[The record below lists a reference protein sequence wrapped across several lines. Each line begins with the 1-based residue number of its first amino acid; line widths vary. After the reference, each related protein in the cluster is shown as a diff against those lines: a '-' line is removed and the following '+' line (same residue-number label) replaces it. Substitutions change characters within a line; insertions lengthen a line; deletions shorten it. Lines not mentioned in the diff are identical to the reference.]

1 VAKSRLSRK
10 LAVILHA
17 DIVGSTEL
25 VQKNESLAHERIHSA
40 FERLSETITS
50 YGGIAREI
58 RGDALVAEFNRASD
72 AVTAA
77 LAFQQGNEK
86 LDSTPADE
94 IQPRLRIGISL
105 GEVIIADN
113 TITGAG
119 VVLAQRLEQL
129 SEPGGVVVQG
139 SVSETVPVRMP
150 FDFESL
156 GDQTIKGFDQPVRAF
171 SASLRANSELPQ
183 PEQKSAREPE
193 PADDAQ
199 HASSLSA
206 ESYEIL
212 IGERFELPEK
222 PSIAVLP
229 FLSMSGDREQEI
241 FADGMTEEIITSL
254 SRIPELVVIARNST
268 FVYKGRAVDI
278 RQVGSEL
285 GVSHVLEGSI
295 RKASDRLRITV
306 QLVETRGGEHI
317 WVDRYDRKLDDIFA
331 IQDEITRNV
340 VVELAVKLVDGEVA
354 RAISVGTDS
363 IEAWELIRRAGI
375 LLSARARYD
384 TEAAKQLINRA
395 LELDDKFAAA
405 WTTLGW
411 VYWTESSRKWSADPE
426 QSMQKAL
433 EAGQKAISADP
444 NYHMAHALLGHVYMS
459 RGDPKKAIEMGEK
472 AIALAP
478 SDSYAMAL
486 QADRLFESDRVEEGI
501 RRMRKAIRLCPFPP
515 AWFLFTLGIGLH
527 LKGDNETAVHA
538 FEQSLERD
546 PESHLANAW
555 LASALVELGKLDEA
569 RSASETVLEIEPS
582 FSVEDWSKAF
592 VSKAYLRIK
601 ANLLQAGL
609 PE

>member
-1 VAKSRLSRK
+1 M
-10 LAVILHA
+10 
-17 DIVGSTEL
+17 L
-25 VQKNESLAHERIHSA
+25 VQKNELLAHERIRSA
-40 FERLSETITS
+40 FKKLSETITS
-50 YGGIAREI
+50 YGGITREI
-58 RGDALVAEFNRASD
+58 RGDALVAEFDRASD

-77 LAFQQGNEK
+77 LAFQQSNVE
-86 LDSTPADE
+86 LESTSADE
-94 IQPRLRIGISL
+94 IQPKLRIGVSL

-156 GDQTIKGFDQPVRAF
+156 GDQSIKGFDQPVRAF
-171 SASLRANSELPQ
+171 SVVLRANSDLPQ
-183 PEQKSAREPE
+183 PEEKAARDHEPV
-193 PADDAQ
+193 DDAQ
-199 HASSLSA
+199 HPSSLSPK
-206 ESYEIL
+206 SYEIL
-212 IGERFELPEK
+212 IGERFELPDK

-229 FLSMSGDREQEI
+229 FLSMSADREQEI
-241 FADGMTEEIITSL
+241 FADGMTEDIITSL
-254 SRIPELVVIARNST
+254 SRIPELVVISRNST

-285 GVSHVLEGSI
+285 AVSHVLEGSI
-295 RKASDRLRITV
+295 RKAGDRLRITV
-306 QLVETRGGEHI
+306 QLAETRGGEHI
-317 WVDRYDRKLDDIFA
+317 WVERYDRNLDDIFA

-354 RAISVGTDS
+354 RAIAVGTDS

-375 LLSARARYD
+375 ILSARARYD
-384 TEAAKQLINRA
+384 TEAVKQLINRA

-411 VYWTESSRKWSADPE
+411 VYWIESSRKWSADPE

-444 NYHMAHALLGHVYMS
+444 NYHMAHSLLGHVYMS
-459 RGDPKKAIEMGEK
+459 RGDPEKAIEMGEK

-486 QADRLFESDRVEEGI
+486 QADRFIESGRVDEGI

-515 AWFLFTLGIGLH
+515 AWFLFILGMGFHI
-527 LKGDNETAVHA
+527 KGENETAIHA
-538 FEQSLERD
+538 FELSLERD
-546 PESHLANAW
+546 PESHLTNAW
-555 LASALVELGKLDEA
+555 LTSALVELGRLDEA
-569 RSASETVLEIEPS
+569 RSAAEAVLEIEPS
-582 FSVEDWSKAF
+582 FSVEDWSKSF
-592 VSKAYLRIK
+592 DSEAYLRVK

>member
-17 DIVGSTEL
+17 DVVGSTVL

-72 AVTAA
+72 AVAAA
-77 LAFQQGNEK
+77 LAFQQSNEA
-86 LDSTPADE
+86 LDSIPADE

-129 SEPGGVVVQG
+129 SDPGGVIVQG
-139 SVSETVPVRMP
+139 SVSETVPIRMP

-156 GDQTIKGFDQPVRAF
+156 GDQTMKGFDQPVRAF
-171 SASLRANSELPQ
+171 SVVLRANSELPQ
-183 PEQKSAREPE
+183 PEEKAAPE
-193 PADDAQ
+193 YGPPDDPQ
-199 HASSLSA
+199 HPPGLSA

-212 IGERFELPEK
+212 IGERFELPDK

-229 FLSMSGDREQEI
+229 FLSMSADPEQEL
-241 FADGMTEEIITSL
+241 FADGMTEDITTSL
-254 SRIPELVVIARNST
+254 SRIPELVVISRNST
-268 FVYKGRAVDI
+268 LVYKGSAADI

-295 RKASDRLRITV
+295 RKAGGRLRITA
-306 QLVETRGGEHI
+306 QLVETQGGKHV
-317 WVDRYDRKLDDIFA
+317 WVDRYDRDLDDIFT

-354 RAISVGTDS
+354 RAIAGGTDS

-375 LLSARARYD
+375 ILSARARYD
-384 TEAAKQLINRA
+384 SEAAKRLIDRA
-395 LELDDKFAAA
+395 LELDNNFAAA

-411 VYWTESSRKWSADPE
+411 VYWVESSRKWCDDPE

-433 EAGQKAISADP
+433 EAG
-444 NYHMAHALLGHVYMS
+444 HMAYSLLGHVYMS
-459 RGDPKKAIEMGEK
+459 RGEPEKALEMGEK

-486 QADRLFESDRVEEGI
+486 QADRLIESGRVDEGI
-501 RRMRKAIRLCPFPP
+501 RMMKKAIRLCPFPP
-515 AWFLFTLGIGLH
+515 AWFLFILGMGFH
-527 LKGDNETAVHA
+527 LRGDNDTAIHA
-538 FEQSLERD
+538 FEKSLERD
-546 PESHLANAW
+546 PESHLTNAW
-555 LASALVELGKLDEA
+555 LASALVESGKQDEA
-569 RSASETVLEIEPS
+569 RSASEKVLEIEPS
-582 FSVEDWSKAF
+582 FSVEDWSEAF
-592 VSKAYLRIK
+592 ESRAYLRIK